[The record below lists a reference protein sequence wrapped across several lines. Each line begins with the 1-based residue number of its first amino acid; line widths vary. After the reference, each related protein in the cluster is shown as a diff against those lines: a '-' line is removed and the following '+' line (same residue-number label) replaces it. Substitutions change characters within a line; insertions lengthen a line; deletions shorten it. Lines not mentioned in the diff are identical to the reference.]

1 MAQKYVVREHG
12 GACSDAYAQEWAGG
26 KLVRFDAHDDGRI
39 SRAYLRRLYPRKS
52 TLISRGIKYQY
63 GELALIN
70 MELV

>member
-1 MAQKYVVREHG
+1 MAKKYVVREHG
-12 GACSDAYAQEWAGG
+12 GACSDAHAQEWAGG
-26 KLVRFDAHDDGRI
+26 RLGRSDAHDDGRI

-63 GELALIN
+63 AEIALIN